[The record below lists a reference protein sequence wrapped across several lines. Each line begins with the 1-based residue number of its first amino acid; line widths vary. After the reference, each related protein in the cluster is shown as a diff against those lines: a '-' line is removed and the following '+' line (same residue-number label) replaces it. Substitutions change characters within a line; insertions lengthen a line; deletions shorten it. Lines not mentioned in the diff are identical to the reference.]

1 MIQNSPKIRKLIT
14 GLDELFAILPPDYS
28 CHDTE
33 FESIQWQN
41 GEDIVIKFSDKF
53 GDKIY
58 YITWRITPCN
68 EVFDFCG
75 APHNPYVSLIDVK
88 DVVGRP
94 DVVRFEC
101 EGSGLV
107 VNATAI
113 HVNIQEIPQK
123 DYKLFNL

>member
-1 MIQNSPKIRKLIT
+1 MIQNNPKIRKLVT
-14 GLDELFAILPPDYS
+14 GLDELFAIVPPDYS
-28 CHDTE
+28 FHDTE

-53 GDKIY
+53 GDKIC

-68 EVFDFCG
+68 EEFDFCG

-113 HVNIQEIPQK
+113 HVTIEEIPQK
-123 DYKLFNL
+123 DYKLFDL

>member
-1 MIQNSPKIRKLIT
+1 MIKNSPKIHKLVT
-14 GLDELFAILPPDYS
+14 GLDELFAIVPPDYS
-28 CHDTE
+28 FHDTE

-53 GDKIY
+53 GDKIF
-58 YITWRITPCN
+58 YITWRITPCY
-68 EVFDFCG
+68 EEFDFCG

-113 HVNIQEIPQK
+113 HVTIEEIPHK